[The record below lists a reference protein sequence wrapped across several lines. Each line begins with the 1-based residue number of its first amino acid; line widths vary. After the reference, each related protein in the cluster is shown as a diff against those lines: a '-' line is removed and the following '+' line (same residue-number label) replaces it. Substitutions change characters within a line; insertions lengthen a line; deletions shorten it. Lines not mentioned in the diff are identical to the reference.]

1 MRTLIDFAIRAEYA
15 RVKALGDD
23 LCEIGSQIDW
33 ERFRFLEP
41 LMYKNNTSRG
51 GRPNIDIV
59 IMIKLLALQRWF
71 GLSDPELERQVADRI
86 SFRIFLDTTEVV
98 PDFSTVWVFR
108 ERLIE
113 CGRSQDLWKE
123 LQKQMEEKGYV
134 VKEGS
139 IQDATFI
146 TSDPGQKRK
155 KKDQEGES
163 KKEDQDSKAV
173 KLSQIQDFDI
183 ELFDISIN
191 IINGLAKPTISDE
204 APRNEGSWA
213 KKGVK
218 SFFGYKGHILIDT
231 DNHLIRDVE
240 TTTASVHDSQ
250 IDLGIEDIPRYA
262 DKGYDGAKTRGY
274 DAAMKKATRGHNLG
288 IKDIHRNKRISK
300 KRSHIERCFAVMK
313 RAHKAGHVLVTT
325 VARAGVKF
333 MMSSFVYNLVQL
345 RHLANKP
352 LT

>member
-33 ERFRFLEP
+33 KRFRFLEP
-41 LMYKNNTSRG
+41 SMYKNKTGRG

-59 IMIKLLALQRWF
+59 IMVKMLALQHWY
-71 GLSDPELERQVADRI
+71 GLSDPELERQAADRI
-86 SFRIFLDTTEVV
+86 SFRIFLGTSEVV
-98 PDFSTVWVFR
+98 PDYSTVWLFR
-108 ERLIE
+108 ERLIK
-113 CGRSQDLWKE
+113 SVKINNLWGE
-123 LQKQMEEKGYV
+123 LQRQIEEKGFI

-155 KKDQEGES
+155 KKDQAG
-163 KKEDQDSKAV
+163 KCNKDDQDLEATSSNQAQEIDKG
-173 KLSQIQDFDI
+173 L
-183 ELFDISIN
+183 LDISIN
-191 IINGLAKPTISDE
+191 IINGGKMIKSDKEPT
-204 APRNEGSWA
+204 NEGDWA

-231 DNHLIRDVE
+231 KHHLIRNVE
-240 TTTASVHDSQ
+240 TTAASVHDSQ
-250 IDLGIEDIPRYA
+250 VDLGVEGIPRYA

-274 DAAMKKATRGHNLG
+274 DAAMKKASRGHKLG
-288 IKDIHRNKRISK
+288 FRDILRNRRISK

-313 RAHKAGHVLVTT
+313 RAHKGGQVLVTT
-325 VARAGVKF
+325 VARAGIKF
-333 MMSSFVYNLVQL
+333 MMNAFVYNLVQL
-345 RHLANKP
+345 KHLANKS

>member
-1 MRTLIDFAIRAEYA
+1 MRTLIDFAMRAEYA
-15 RVKALGDD
+15 RIKALGDD

-41 LMYKNNTSRG
+41 LIYKNKTSRG

-59 IMIKLLALQRWF
+59 IMIKLLVLQRWY

-98 PDFSTVWVFR
+98 PDFSTVWLFR
-108 ERLIE
+108 ERLIKS
-113 CGRSQDLWKE
+113 GRSKDLWNE
-123 LQKQMEEKGYV
+123 LQRQMEERGYA

-155 KKDQEGES
+155 KKDPASEC
-163 KKEDQDSKAV
+163 KKEDQDSRAIELNQV
-173 KLSQIQDFDI
+173 HDFDKD
-183 ELFDISIN
+183 LLDISIN
-191 IINGLAKPTISDE
+191 IINSQNKTMEPDE
-204 APRNEGSWA
+204 GPVNEGSWA

-218 SFFGYKGHILIDT
+218 SYFGYKGHILIDT
-231 DNHLIRDVE
+231 YCHLIRAIE

-250 IDLGIEDIPRYA
+250 VDLGIEGIPRYT
-262 DKGYDGAKTRGY
+262 DKGYYGAKTRGY
-274 DAAMKKATRGHNLG
+274 DAAMKKTTRGHKLG
-288 IKDIHRNKRISK
+288 IRDILRNKRISK

-313 RAHKAGHVLVTT
+313 RAHKAGHVQVTT
-325 VARAGVKF
+325 IARAGMKF
-333 MMSSFVYNLVQL
+333 MMNAFVYNLAQL
-345 RHLANKP
+345 KYLAHNSS
-352 LT
+352 T